1 MSLKLDEQQH
11 HDSGYFPGSSNA
23 TAWVILGI
31 AALGLAIAI
40 GVVVYLM
47 SQFGTS
53 TAP

>member
-1 MSLKLDEQQH
+1 MSLKMDEKQH
-11 HDSGYFPGSSNA
+11 HDSGYFPGLSNA

-31 AALGLAIAI
+31 VVLGLAIAI
-40 GVVVYLM
+40 GVVGYLM